1 MIADAE
7 LLQLIR
13 DIYASVVDPEGW
25 QFALEALNRAFVSDH
40 VYLFSRN
47 GGALAFGAVTG
58 IDPAAGS
65 GHATARGQELWEP
78 IDRKIPFGRAVL
90 QDEVIAEALFEVS
103 DFYNELVRPLGGFYG
118 LNVKQ
123 STTDTS
129 FHLALCRQR
138 RAGAYDEG
146 DAARLNVLLPHLTTA
161 FELHSRF
168 QTHIQQR
175 SGLTVLLGAM
185 QAGALLCDGAGTVL
199 LINARAQTL
208 LEENR
213 GILIADGKIAL
224 SNPDRTRKLRN
235 AIEAVGQGSI
245 ASFRLAI
252 KWSAL
257 PQLIVKVLPAA
268 SLPGQDSQVRAQV
281 AIFFEESGS
290 TGIDDDRVLMDMFNL
305 TKREAQ
311 IASLIAKGRSPDEIG
326 KQLGISVNTVRW
338 NLRSIY
344 GKTGTASQ
352 LSLAVLI
359 ADHL

>member
-7 LLQLIR
+7 LLHLIR
-13 DIYASVVDPEGW
+13 DIYASVVEPEGW

-40 VYLFSRN
+40 IYLFSRN

-58 IDPAAGS
+58 IDPGAGS
-65 GHATARGQELWEP
+65 GHATARGQDLWRP
-78 IDRKIPFGRAVL
+78 IDRKIPVGRAVL
-90 QDEVIAEALFEVS
+90 QSEVIADAEYEVS

-123 STTDTS
+123 LTTDAS
-129 FHLALCRQR
+129 FHMALCRPR
-138 RAGAYDEG
+138 RAGAYDDG

-185 QAGALLCDGAGTVL
+185 RAGALLCDDAGTII

-235 AIEAVGQGSI
+235 AIEAVGRGSI
-245 ASFRLAI
+245 ASFRMAEI
-252 KWSAL
+252 RPAL
-257 PQLIVKVLPAA
+257 PQLIVKILPAA
-268 SLPGQDSQVRAQV
+268 SLPGQDSRERAQV
-281 AIFFEESGS
+281 ALFFEESGS
-290 TGIDDDRVLMDMFNL
+290 ARTDADRVLMDMFNL

-311 IASLIAKGRSPDEIG
+311 IANLIAKGHSPDEIG
-326 KQLGISVNTVRW
+326 KQFGIAVNTVRW
-338 NLRSIY
+338 NLKSIY
-344 GKTGTASQ
+344 GKTGTTSQ